1 MEIKF
6 LINDFEGPLDLLL
19 HLVKE
24 LKMDIL
30 EINTN
35 LIIEQ
40 YLDYIHQMKDMNI
53 DVTSEYLVMA
63 SELLHLKS
71 KIVLNIKDSED
82 DSEYELNSE
91 EDLKN
96 KLIEYDRY
104 KSITPAFKEL
114 ADKRSEVFTKLPE
127 SFSEYQKE
135 VKLSSDITLDDL
147 LNAFMNFQKREELNK
162 PLSTTITKKELS
174 VEERSKSI
182 RTMLKSK
189 KKLNFLELFDKIS
202 KEYVIVTFL
211 SLLEMSKDHEILI
224 TQEDNF
230 SNIFIESMI

>member
-1 MEIKF
+1 MEIKL

-24 LKMDIL
+24 SKMDIID
-30 EINTN
+30 INTSE
-35 LIIEQ
+35 IIEQ
-40 YLDYIHQMKDMNI
+40 YLDYIHEMKDMNI

-63 SELLHLKS
+63 AELVHLKS
-71 KIVLNIKDSED
+71 KIVLNIKDTEE

-96 KLIEYDRY
+96 KLIEYEKY
-104 KSITPAFKEL
+104 KSMAPKFKDL

-135 VKLSSDITLDDL
+135 AKLSSDITLDDL
-147 LNAFMNFQKREELNK
+147 INAFLSFQKREELAK
-162 PLSTTITKKELS
+162 PLETTITKKELS
-174 VEERSKSI
+174 VEERTKTIRSI
-182 RTMLKSK
+182 LKTK
-189 KKLNFLELFDKIS
+189 RKMNFLELFDKIN

-211 SLLEMSKDHEILI
+211 SLLEMSKDHEIII

>member
-1 MEIKF
+1 MEIKL

-24 LKMDIL
+24 SKVDIID
-30 EINTN
+30 INTSE
-35 LIIEQ
+35 IIEQ
-40 YLDYIHQMKDMNI
+40 YLDYIHEMKDMNI

-63 SELLHLKS
+63 AELVHLKS
-71 KIVLNIKDSED
+71 KIVLNIKDTEE

-96 KLIEYDRY
+96 KLIEYEKY
-104 KSITPAFKEL
+104 KNMAPKFKDL

-135 VKLSSDITLDDL
+135 DKLSSDITLDDL
-147 LNAFMNFQKREELNK
+147 INAFLSFQKREELAK
-162 PLSTTITKKELS
+162 PLETTITKKELS
-174 VEERSKSI
+174 VEERTKTIRSI
-182 RTMLKSK
+182 LKTK
-189 KKLNFLELFDKIS
+189 RKMNFLELFDKIN

-211 SLLEMSKDHEILI
+211 SLLEMSKDHEIII